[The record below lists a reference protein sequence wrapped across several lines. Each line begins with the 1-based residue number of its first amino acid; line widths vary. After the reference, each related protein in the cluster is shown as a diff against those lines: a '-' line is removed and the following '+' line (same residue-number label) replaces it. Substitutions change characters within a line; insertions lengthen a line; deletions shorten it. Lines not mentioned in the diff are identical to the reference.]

1 MTHDGQTPPA
11 LERWQ
16 ASLADRYDGW
26 AVVTGASDGIGR
38 QMAGLLAAAGID
50 VVLVARREAT
60 LEAIAAELHAA
71 HGVATLVV
79 AVDLATPGGVA
90 TVLSATE
97 HLDVALLVAAAG
109 YGTAGAFLGQDV
121 DTELDMIAVNV
132 RAVTAITHDF
142 GQRFVARGRGGIV
155 LFGSLLGFQGA
166 PGSATYAATKAF
178 VQSFG
183 EGLRRELAPHGVDVL
198 VAAPGP
204 VHTGFAARA
213 TMSMSSAADAEDVA
227 CATLRALGGRGT
239 TVRPG
244 GRAKLLGYGL
254 GSLPRGLRVR
264 MLQTIMASMT
274 AGSSSVTLDP
284 PSVTLDPPSVTPA
297 QPSAAM
303 DPPSVTPAQPS
314 VALDPPSGTPGQPPV
329 ALDPSAAPGTG
340 SPAHPAARR

>member
-1 MTHDGQTPPA
+1 MTHDRQMPPA
-11 LERWQ
+11 RPRWQ
-16 ASLADRYDGW
+16 TNLADRYDGW

-38 QMAGLLAAAGID
+38 QMAGLLAAAGVD
-50 VVLVARREAT
+50 VVLIARREAA

-71 HGVATLVV
+71 HGVSTQVV
-79 AVDLATPGGVA
+79 AVDLATPGGVD

-109 YGTAGAFLGQDV
+109 YGTAGAFLGQDL

-132 RAVTAITHDF
+132 RAVAATSHAF

-155 LFGSLLGFQGA
+155 LFGSLVGFQGV

-183 EGLRRELAPHGVDVL
+183 EALKRELAPHGVDVL

-204 VHTGFAARA
+204 VHSGFATRAR
-213 TMSMSSAADAEDVA
+213 MSMASAANAEDVA
-227 CATLRALGGRGT
+227 RATLRGLGGRGT

-274 AGSSSVTLDP
+274 PGSSSVSRAQPPATPAQPSLTLHP
-284 PSVTLDPPSVTPA
+284 PSGTPGQLSVTPA
-297 QPSAAM
+297 QPSAAP
-303 DPPSVTPAQPS
+303 DP
-314 VALDPPSGTPGQPPV
+314 
-329 ALDPSAAPGTG
+329 G
-340 SPAHPAARR
+340 SPAHPAAHR

>member
-1 MTHDGQTPPA
+1 MTHDGQTPPPA
-11 LERWQ
+11 RPRWQ
-16 ASLADRYDGW
+16 AKLADRYDGW

-60 LEAIAAELHAA
+60 LEALAAELHTA
-71 HGVATLVV
+71 HGVTTLVV
-79 AVDLATPGGVA
+79 AVDLATPDGVD

-109 YGTAGAFLGQDV
+109 YGTAGAFLGQDLA
-121 DTELDMIAVNV
+121 TELDMVSVNV
-132 RAVTAITHDF
+132 SAVTAITHAF

-183 EGLRRELAPHGVDVL
+183 EALQRELAPHGVDVL

-213 TMSMSSAADAEDVA
+213 TMSMSSAANADDVA
-227 CATLRALGGRGT
+227 RATLRALGGRGA

-274 AGSSSVTLDP
+274 PGSS
-284 PSVTLDPPSVTPA
+284 
-297 QPSAAM
+297 
-303 DPPSVTPAQPS
+303 S
-314 VALDPPSGTPGQPPV
+314 VALDPP
-329 ALDPSAAPGTG
+329 AAAAPG
-340 SPAHPAARR
+340 SPTRPAAHG